1 MRKVVIHVF
10 HADESSLGAGS
21 HVAERIRQ
29 VMQERAV
36 DLEVYIF
43 GPAERALLNPALEDY
58 NATLDGLIAAGV
70 PVYTCLNTAK
80 ALGAE
85 ESFKQRGFRLAYA
98 RDKFVEYA
106 LEGATVISF

>member
-1 MRKVVIHVF
+1 MKRVVIHIF

-29 VMQERAV
+29 VMQERNV
-36 DLEVYIF
+36 GLEVYIF
-43 GPAERALLNPALEDY
+43 GPAEKALLSPDLQDY
-58 NATLDGLIAAGV
+58 NTTIDGLVQAGV
-70 PVYTCLNTAK
+70 PVLTCLNTAK

-85 ESFKQRGFRLAYA
+85 ETFSQRGLRLAYA

>member
-1 MRKVVIHVF
+1 MKKVVIHIF
-10 HADESSLGAGS
+10 HADEGSLGAGS
-21 HVAERIRQ
+21 HVSERIRQ
-29 VMQERAV
+29 VMQERGV
-36 DLEVYIF
+36 NLEVYIF
-43 GPAERALLNPALEDY
+43 GPAEKALLNPELQDY
-58 NATLDGLIAAGV
+58 NTTVDGLIRAGV

-85 ESFKQRGFRLAYA
+85 ESLSQRGLRLAYA